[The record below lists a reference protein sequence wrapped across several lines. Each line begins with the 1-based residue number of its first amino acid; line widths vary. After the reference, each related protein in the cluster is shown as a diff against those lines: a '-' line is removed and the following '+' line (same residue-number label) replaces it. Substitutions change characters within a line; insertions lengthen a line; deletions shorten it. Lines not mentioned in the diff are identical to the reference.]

1 MTRAAR
7 PLRAALALLLAG
19 CSTARPAHPLPDQ
32 LALAL
37 VTTDGLPISL
47 LVELPRPG
55 FEPQLRLSP
64 GLVVLEP
71 GRMLCWLGAGEGGA
85 VEMHEL
91 GSGRSLRA
99 ELPPGQALRRLA
111 PTGAWLEGPEGPRAL
126 GWLGEPG
133 VEEPSGEL
141 RESSH
146 PGPGGGFALRLEGG
160 NLELRLPREE
170 PRWTAIVQGVERLLA
185 ATWIDSARLPP
196 WQRRA
201 VDDRFK
207 QVGIVPVTAG
217 EVVPDGALEE
227 WAGTVALRVGSP
239 AQLLLGQSA
248 WGGER
253 DAGMGL
259 AARQDRQGRLW
270 VGLRIRDDAWT
281 DQDALMLRWA
291 GQQRRVPL
299 ARVGQE
305 SDPSWAFW
313 VARPRW
319 TERTVEI
326 LLPGEALAP
335 LGASVPGLIVEL
347 IDVDPGQPASLLS
360 TSPWVGME
368 PVAARLRLPE
378 GPERGAPQ

>member
-1 MTRAAR
+1 M
-7 PLRAALALLLAG
+7 
-19 CSTARPAHPLPDQ
+19 
-32 LALAL
+32 
-37 VTTDGLPISL
+37 
-47 LVELPRPG
+47 E
-55 FEPQLRLSP
+55 
-64 GLVVLEP
+64 
-71 GRMLCWLGAGEGGA
+71 
-85 VEMHEL
+85 
-91 GSGRSLRA
+91 
-99 ELPPGQALRRLA
+99 
-111 PTGAWLEGPEGPRAL
+111 
-126 GWLGEPG
+126 
-133 VEEPSGEL
+133 
-141 RESSH
+141 
-146 PGPGGGFALRLEGG
+146 
-160 NLELRLPREE
+160 
-170 PRWTAIVQGVERLLA
+170 
-185 ATWIDSARLPP
+185 
-196 WQRRA
+196 
-201 VDDRFK
+201 
-207 QVGIVPVTAG
+207 
-217 EVVPDGALEE
+217 PDGALEE
-227 WAGTVALRVGSP
+227 WEGSAALRVGSP

-248 WGGER
+248 WSGER

-281 DQDALMLRWA
+281 DQDALMLRWS

-305 SDPSWAFW
+305 ADPSWAYW